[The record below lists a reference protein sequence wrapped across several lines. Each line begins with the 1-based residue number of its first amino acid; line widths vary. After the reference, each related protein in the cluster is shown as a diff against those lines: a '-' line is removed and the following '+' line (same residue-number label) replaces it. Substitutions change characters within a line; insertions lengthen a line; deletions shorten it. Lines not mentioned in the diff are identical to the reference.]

1 MPIYEYEHDDQPG
14 PDCAARFEALQRFED
29 PPLVECPT
37 CGQPCHRV
45 VSSFATGRSGKG
57 GPAKKVDL
65 STKNL
70 ERLGFTQYRKAGGGR
85 YEKTCG
91 EGPPVINRG

>member
-14 PDCAARFEALQRFED
+14 PDCADRFEVLQRFDD
-29 PPLVECPT
+29 PPLQQCPT
-37 CGQPCHRV
+37 CARPCHRV
-45 VSSFATGRSGKG
+45 VSSFATGRSSKG
-57 GPAKKVDL
+57 GPGRKVDM